1 MDFSSPIRVTAS
13 FLNNALV
20 GLGIMV
26 AFNLNAILY
35 ANSEC
40 KQVEDFQMIGRTA
53 LFRYRSSVRQM
64 GLHFAKVRAHV
75 SQAEASTSEH

>member
-1 MDFSSPIRVTAS
+1 MDFSSPLRVTAS

-35 ANSEC
+35 ANSQC
-40 KQVEDFQMIGRTA
+40 KQVVFQTIGRTA

-75 SQAEASTSEH
+75 SQAEAYMNVH